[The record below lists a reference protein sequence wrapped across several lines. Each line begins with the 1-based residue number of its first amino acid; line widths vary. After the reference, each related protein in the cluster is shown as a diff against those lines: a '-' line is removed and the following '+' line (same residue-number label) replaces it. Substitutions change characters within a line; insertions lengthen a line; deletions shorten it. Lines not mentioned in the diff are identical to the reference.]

1 MSEES
6 GNLVCV
12 KSKISEFKD
21 GCSYNTYSTSNY
33 DYVLDETENEW
44 VIDQF
49 GDCEFGVFDG
59 GLVASFVLP

>member
-1 MSEES
+1 MSENPA
-6 GNLVCV
+6 NLVCV
-12 KSKISEFKD
+12 KSKIPWFKD
-21 GCSYNTYSTSNY
+21 GCSYITYSDLNY
-33 DYVLDETENEW
+33 DYVLDEDGNEF